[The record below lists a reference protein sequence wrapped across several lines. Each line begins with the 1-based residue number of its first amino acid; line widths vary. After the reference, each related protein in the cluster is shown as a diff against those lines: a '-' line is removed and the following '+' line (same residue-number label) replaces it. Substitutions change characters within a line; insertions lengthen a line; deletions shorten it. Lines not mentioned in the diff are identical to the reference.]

1 MGGGWTAANGNSSAV
16 RKETND
22 DHAVRNTETRDLVFG
37 TFLSALGERL
47 CLRSPVWGRY
57 DAAVVEVD
65 R

>member
-1 MGGGWTAANGNSSAV
+1 MMTIQYVTLKQGTC
-16 RKETND
+16 
-22 DHAVRNTETRDLVFG
+22 